1 VVTLSWLRIQITA
14 REDWGEKPYT
24 QIWDIKERLLDL
36 ILGFGNGIWVEIRIV
51 PETQEGLDAIRGLLT
66 KGGYTLGGEPSTKTT
81 LFQEGDECWVG
92 FVFLDTHPK
101 SLLQTI

>member
-66 KGGYTLGGEPSTKTT
+66 KGGYTLGGEPSIKTT
-81 LFQEGDECWVG
+81 LFQEGDECWMG

-101 SLLQTI
+101 PLLQTI